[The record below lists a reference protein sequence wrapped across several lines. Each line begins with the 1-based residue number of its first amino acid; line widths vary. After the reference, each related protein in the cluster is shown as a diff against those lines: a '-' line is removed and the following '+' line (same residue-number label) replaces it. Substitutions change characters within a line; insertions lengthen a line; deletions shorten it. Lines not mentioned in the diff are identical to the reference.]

1 MGSRS
6 FSTRF
11 QETRA
16 DYESYEYDIYLSFDK
31 SDQNYMHTNTEL
43 IYTFNTVMW

>member
-11 QETRA
+11 QEILA
-16 DYESYEYDIYLSFDK
+16 NYKSHYIYLSFDK
-31 SDQNYMHTNTEL
+31 SDQNYVHTNTEL
-43 IYTFNTVMW
+43 IYTFNTVVW

>member
-11 QETRA
+11 QEILA
-16 DYESYEYDIYLSFDK
+16 NYKSYYIYLSFDK
-31 SDQNYMHTNTEL
+31 SDQNYVHTNTEL
-43 IYTFNTVMW
+43 IYTFNTVLW